1 MDQSP
6 EDQVSHTVEFCFV
19 VNVAAEDTDG
29 FEAGQ

>member
-19 VNVAAEDTDG
+19 VNVAEDTDG
-29 FEAGQ
+29 IEAGQ